1 MAFARVTYDIDERL
15 EHIAVQV
22 SLGASKAEVIA
33 EQFQELLRSFSNLS
47 DMDLTCINEIGQH
60 LAKTNVFS
68 SQQLLAFSV
77 SLRAAACAN
86 RNRKRKGSKRSMQRN
101 EVVEHCLT
109 NMDWKQLQ
117 ELGAKTKQTSDP
129 LENII
134 AARLHKCG
142 LVCPDVDTLKRASGI
157 VQACM
162 ITTTAKAADKRNIC
176 KGVRTK
182 LKKLDDGAPWPFEYI
197 EKYPRSSFELPDEVF
212 RHAYG
217 DDEPIAMPDDI
228 DHTMFK
234 LIVADTKYNTPR
246 KDQPSQSDALVPFV
260 PIGVGSPS
268 PMQQTTMHGA
278 HSHNKWHRL

>member
-1 MAFARVTYDIDERL
+1 MACARVTLDIDERI
-15 EHIAVQV
+15 EHIALQV
-22 SLGASKAEVIA
+22 SLGASQADVIT
-33 EQFQELLRSFSNLS
+33 EQYQQLLRSFSKLS
-47 DMDLTCINEIGQH
+47 DMDLTGINRISQH
-60 LAKTNVFS
+60 LVSTEVFS
-68 SQQLLAFSV
+68 KPQLLAFSV
-77 SLRAAACAN
+77 SLRAAASATRTN
-86 RNRKRKGSKRSMQRN
+86 KGQGRKMQRN
-101 EVVEHCLT
+101 DVVEHCLT

-117 ELGAKTKQTSDP
+117 ELGANTTQTSDP

-212 RHAYG
+212 THAYG
-217 DDEPIAMPDDI
+217 DDKPIDMPDDI
-228 DHTMFK
+228 DHTMFV

-246 KDQPSQSDALVPFV
+246 KAQPPPSDALVPIV
-260 PIGVGSPS
+260 PIRDGSPS
-268 PMQQTTMHGA
+268 PMQQTMMHGA
-278 HSHNKWHRL
+278 HSHKRHRL